1 MRTKTMMMMMVV
13 VEVVTTTMIHAE
25 ANCLQTLCHIELM

>member
-1 MRTKTMMMMMVV
+1 MKTKTMMMMVV
-13 VEVVTTTMIHAE
+13 VVTTTMIHAE